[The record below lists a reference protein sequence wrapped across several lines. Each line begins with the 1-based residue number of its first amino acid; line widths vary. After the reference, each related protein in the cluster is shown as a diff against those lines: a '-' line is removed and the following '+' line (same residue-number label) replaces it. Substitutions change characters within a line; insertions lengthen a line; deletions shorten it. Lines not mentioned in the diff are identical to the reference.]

1 MVSTEPI
8 HALLSDVYIRKL
20 AGATYYQRGVDYFRR
35 ELVQSLEACD
45 ESIGAIVCG
54 TEDYEVEITFNG
66 KRIGY
71 TCTCPLGDDG
81 EFCKHLVATGLAWL
95 ATQSK
100 DASTPRAARRIS
112 DDDIKAALGANDKET
127 LIAWLTEWSREDKS
141 LRQRLT
147 TLTRLHQDPAA
158 AATLV
163 REQLRQAIQIR
174 GYLDYQEA
182 PTYAAGVDDAVDAV
196 ETLLQQGNANEVIGL
211 CETAMNWLDASIEKV
226 DDSDGQGTEL
236 MGRVADLHLLACEQA
251 RPDPAVLGARLFS
264 LEMKSSYSQW
274 DNSVERY
281 AHLLG
286 EQGLATFR
294 EAARKEWAK
303 VPVRTIRGDRGGGE
317 DYYGITQI
325 MESLAQ
331 QSGDVEQLVA
341 VLERDLTHPRRYER
355 IASAYREAGRHE
367 KALHWAERGMALY
380 PDREGV
386 ALRRL
391 VAEEYRR
398 QERHAD
404 ALRILWT
411 DFRAEPSVHAY
422 KILEDFA
429 RAADD
434 WDDWRERA
442 IAHIRRGIPVS
453 ANGQSNAPVHRWI
466 RARGPSLLVEVFLHE
481 QKIEEAWQE
490 AQAGGCSD
498 ALWLQLAA
506 ERERNQPADAASV
519 YLRLGEE
526 SVTRTSDGRY
536 EHGVAL
542 LERAAALMHGMG
554 RSAEFQHC
562 FDAIRQ
568 RLKSK
573 RNLQKL
579 AEARRHSLYLG

>member
-1 MVSTEPI
+1 MVSTEPV
-8 HALLSDVYIRKL
+8 HALLSDGQIRKL
-20 AGATYYQRGVDYFRR
+20 AGDTYYKRGVDYFRR
-35 ELVQSLEACD
+35 ELVQELDASDEA
-45 ESIGAIVCG
+45 IGAIVCG

-66 KRIGY
+66 RRIGY

-81 EFCKHLVATGLAWL
+81 LFCKHLVATGLAWL
-95 ATQSK
+95 ATQAKESSAK
-100 DASTPRAARRIS
+100 PARRVT
-112 DDDIKAALGANDKET
+112 DEDIKTALGANEKET
-127 LIAWLTEWSREDKS
+127 LIAWLVEWSREDKA

-147 TLTRLHQDPAA
+147 TLARLHKDPAT

-163 REQLRQAIQIR
+163 REQLREAIQIR
-174 GYLDYQEA
+174 GYLDYHEA
-182 PTYAAGVDDAVDAV
+182 PSYAARVDDALDAV
-196 ETLLQQGNANEVIGL
+196 ETLLKQGNANEVIGL

-274 DNSVERY
+274 EHSAERY

-286 EQGLATFR
+286 ECGLATFR
-294 EAARKEWAK
+294 EAALKEWAK
-303 VPVRTIRGDRGGGE
+303 VPTRTISGDRGKGE
-317 DYYGITQI
+317 SYYGITGI
-325 MESLAQ
+325 MQSLAE

-341 VLERDLTHPRRYER
+341 VLERDLTFAGQYER
-355 IASAYREAGRHE
+355 IAVAYREAGNHE
-367 KALHWAERGMALY
+367 KALHWAERGIAIY
-380 PDREGV
+380 PGREGA

-391 VAEEYRR
+391 VADEYRR
-398 QERHAD
+398 QERHGD

-442 IAHIRRGIPVS
+442 IAHIRRTL
-453 ANGQSNAPVHRWI
+453 ATNGSGPEQALQRWI
-466 RARGPSLLVEVFLHE
+466 PARGHSLLVEVFLHE
-481 QKIEEAWQE
+481 QNIEQAWQE
-490 AQAGGCSD
+490 AQAGGCID

-506 ERERNQPADAASV
+506 LREQDRPADAAAV
-519 YLRLGEE
+519 YLRLGDE

-536 EHGVAL
+536 ELGIAL
-542 LERAAALMHGMG
+542 LERAAALMHRVD
-554 RSAEFQHC
+554 RSAEFQRC

-568 RLKSK
+568 RLKNK

-579 AEARRHSLYLG
+579 AEARRNTLYL